1 MAGIDNFGEVV
12 RKAFLVGVGTV
23 ALGAE
28 KSQGIIEDLVKKGEL
43 TIEQGKALN
52 EELKRKVDQA
62 SSETSDALL
71 RAKLRSMSPE
81 ERAAWLAHAQEVA
94 DDIEAQRVEV
104 EVESEEVVEDASEG
118 DGETPTNE

>member
-1 MAGIDNFGEVV
+1 MAGIDDFGEVV

-43 TIEQGKALN
+43 TVEQGKALN

>member
-1 MAGIDNFGEVV
+1 MAGIDDFGGVV

-43 TIEQGKALN
+43 TVEQGKALN